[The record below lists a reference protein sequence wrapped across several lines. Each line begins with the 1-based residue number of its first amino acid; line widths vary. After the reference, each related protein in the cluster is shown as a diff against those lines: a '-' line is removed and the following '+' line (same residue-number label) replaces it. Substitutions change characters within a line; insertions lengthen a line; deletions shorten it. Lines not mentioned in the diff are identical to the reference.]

1 MVKATTEEILEAIR
15 TYASSMVR
23 TQSRS
28 PAKRKAEGEK
38 VIKEVGE
45 QVYALMHLQATG
57 WLPMRKRRRSRED
70 HDAEG

>member
-1 MVKATTEEILEAIR
+1 LEAIR

-38 VIKEVGE
+38 VAKEVGE

-57 WLPMRKRRRSRED
+57 WLPTRKPQHSRKD
-70 HDAEG
+70 NNAEA